1 MASIKV
7 IVFPHL
13 DSISLC
19 QLVRYTHIRVQI
31 LLFECRHHP
40 GYAQLVLLEQK
51 RRDENSGESQG
62 KTSHSLIFKL
72 DYVDQFWTVQKH
84 VLFCR
89 YGFSSLD
96 LLENRLDHLDLVDF
110 QYRELSLRSV

>member
-1 MASIKV
+1 MMKFRV
-7 IVFPHL
+7 RLFPL
-13 DSISLC
+13 AD
-19 QLVRYTHIRVQI
+19 
-31 LLFECRHHP
+31 F
-40 GYAQLVLLEQK
+40 
-51 RRDENSGESQG
+51 
-62 KTSHSLIFKL
+62 FKL

-110 QYRELSLRSV
+110 QYRELSLRSVVVECLPYFLWVSHSLLH